1 MSHGISL
8 WLFLSIYCNTR
19 HIGLLVQLSAYGCL
33 FNIVYLRHVW
43 KSKLCISKWSH
54 FIFSVLLVYFCCT
67 QLQWNSSL
75 NACVHYAKYSVTMK
89 RNWKQK
95 KLINVGMEY
104 ITTLKAA
111 TNLSQQVSMDGLTE
125 CATVVVNN

>member
-1 MSHGISL
+1 
-8 WLFLSIYCNTR
+8 
-19 HIGLLVQLSAYGCL
+19 
-33 FNIVYLRHVW
+33 
-43 KSKLCISKWSH
+43 
-54 FIFSVLLVYFCCT
+54 
-67 QLQWNSSL
+67 
-75 NACVHYAKYSVTMK
+75 MK